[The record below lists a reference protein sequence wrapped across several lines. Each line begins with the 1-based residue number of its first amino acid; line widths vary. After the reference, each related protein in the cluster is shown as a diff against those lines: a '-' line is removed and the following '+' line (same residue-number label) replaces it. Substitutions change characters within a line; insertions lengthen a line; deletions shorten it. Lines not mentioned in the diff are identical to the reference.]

1 MKPKGREN
9 DVGIASLKYY
19 HPWENY
25 FQTISSFD
33 YQMEEMGKC
42 MGFVCWKMS
51 FRELNEPSY

>member
-9 DVGIASLKYY
+9 DVGIASLKYD

-42 MGFVCWKMS
+42 MGFFVGKWV
-51 FRELNEPSY
+51 FAN